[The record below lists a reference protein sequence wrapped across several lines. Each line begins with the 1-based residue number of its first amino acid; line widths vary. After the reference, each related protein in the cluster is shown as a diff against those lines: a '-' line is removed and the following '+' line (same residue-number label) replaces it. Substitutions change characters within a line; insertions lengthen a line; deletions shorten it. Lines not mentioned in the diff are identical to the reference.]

1 MSKTIQALPIAADL
15 ICFIISYFP
24 PREPRRRKIRIETR
38 PFPATP
44 SIVVSCDFV
53 ALQAKP
59 NRDLPSR
66 CSLLTNF
73 LWHRM
78 GDSRRVVK
86 TEANPES
93 FGVKTAL
100 TTVGRSPHRAWSV
113 TPEVWVRVKPLRCS
127 VMKTA
132 MLTMSPD
139 LKPASCSAS

>member
-1 MSKTIQALPIAADL
+1 M
-15 ICFIISYFP
+15 
-24 PREPRRRKIRIETR
+24 
-38 PFPATP
+38 
-44 SIVVSCDFV
+44 SCDFA
-53 ALQAKP
+53 ALHAKP
-59 NRDLPSR
+59 NRDFPSR

-78 GDSRRVVK
+78 GDSRREAK

-100 TTVGRSPHRAWSV
+100 TPVGRSPHRAWSV
-113 TPEVWVRVKPLRCS
+113 MPVVWVRVKPLRCS